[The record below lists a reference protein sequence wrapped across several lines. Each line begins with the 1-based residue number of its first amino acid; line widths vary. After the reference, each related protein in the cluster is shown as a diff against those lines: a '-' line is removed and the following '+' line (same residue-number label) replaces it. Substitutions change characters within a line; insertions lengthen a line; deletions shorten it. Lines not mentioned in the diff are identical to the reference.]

1 MAHGLEIRTPLAD
14 IELLRA
20 LAPCLP
26 LLRPGHGKAA
36 LAAAP
41 ATSLPADVASR
52 AKTGFSVPTGAWMA
66 DAAAGRDRAP
76 RLKGLAS
83 RQWARKVYAAA
94 IPAPSLATAA

>member
-14 IELLRA
+14 IDLLRA

-26 LLRPGHGKAA
+26 QLRPGDGKAA

-41 ATSLPADVASR
+41 STPLPAEVVSR
-52 AKTGFSVPTGAWMA
+52 AKTGFSVPTGDWMTA
-66 DAAAGRDRAP
+66 TGAGRDREP

-83 RQWARKVYAAA
+83 RQWARKIYAGA